1 MPRAK
6 AKKARAPVKKKRRA
20 PKKGA
25 SATKGRPSGLTEA
38 KILSIKKLA
47 QHGFLANEIADIL
60 NVTRMTFW
68 RWRAT
73 VPEVTAALAIGHES
87 ANDRVELSVYQMA
100 IGYDREEEEI
110 KVVNGAVVRVPVRKY
125 YPPSPAAAA
134 MWTRNKMAWGADI
147 APPSPMETT
156 EPQQIEVRHIARQ
169 VARLFHLAEKET
181 QQ

>member
-6 AKKARAPVKKKRRA
+6 AKRPVKKARKPA
-20 PKKGA
+20 AKKKGR
-25 SATKGRPSGLTEA
+25 SPKGRPSGLTEQ
-38 KILSIKKLA
+38 KIATIKKLA

-110 KVVNGAVVRVPVRKY
+110 KVVNGVVERIPVRKY

-156 EPQQIEVRHIARQ
+156 EPQQIEVRQIARQ